1 MHNVRHYFCKSI
13 TFTDYSL
20 QYLFDHIRIKC
31 INFSRVHKTFI
42 NVLTDSSKFQEG
54 KKRRGMTWSHLAPSM
69 NIDTVWHSPMT
80 VNALNQKAPN
90 FRQHALPQ
98 VILCPVPSFQIALSS
113 CEDLLIITCGNIS
126 NDVWLSQPV
135 LGPGHGP
142 LLRGARI

>member
-1 MHNVRHYFCKSI
+1 MC
-13 TFTDYSL
+13 
-20 QYLFDHIRIKC
+20 
-31 INFSRVHKTFI
+31 
-42 NVLTDSSKFQEG
+42 
-54 KKRRGMTWSHLAPSM
+54 
-69 NIDTVWHSPMT
+69 HSPMT

-142 LLRGARI
+142 LLRGARGGSGDQAHPPRQRDQPQDVEMMQKPGEEKKIPIK